1 MSTNKVLKLKTKFGE
16 ISDDEMLRWVR
27 ERSSNNKSLVLGEQ
41 LPRMD
46 RAGATQA
53 KGFSDNDCFIK
64 YIVNK
69 VIAPALLLKS
79 SWSATNA
86 NR

>member
-1 MSTNKVLKLKTKFGE
+1 MRKS
-16 ISDDEMLRWVR
+16 LRWVR
-27 ERSSNNKSLVLGEQ
+27 ERSSNNKSLLSGEQ

-46 RAGATQA
+46 RAGATQVT
-53 KGFSDNDCFIK
+53 GLSDNDCFIK

-69 VIAPALLLKS
+69 VIGAALLLKS

-86 NR
+86 KR